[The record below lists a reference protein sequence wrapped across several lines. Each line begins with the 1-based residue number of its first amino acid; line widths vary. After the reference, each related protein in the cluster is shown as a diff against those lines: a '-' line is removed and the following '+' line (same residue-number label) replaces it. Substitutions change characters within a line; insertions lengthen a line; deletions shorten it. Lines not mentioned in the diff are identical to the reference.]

1 MGDMSPKPLCSPGAP
16 TALVQEPF
24 SRDQLSQNVHA
35 LVSFH
40 RVPAEGLLG
49 SSGVCSTPVK
59 KCMGGRIRGLGVMLE
74 GWGFL
79 QGSPGL
85 EQMGV
90 NLPAHGPLLA
100 P

>member
-1 MGDMSPKPLCSPGAP
+1 MGDMTPKPLCSPGAP
-16 TALVQEPF
+16 PALVREPF
-24 SRDQLSQNVHA
+24 SPDQLSQNVHA
-35 LVSFH
+35 LVSFR
-40 RVPAEGLLG
+40 RVPAEGPLG
-49 SSGVCSTPVK
+49 SSGVCSTPVRK
-59 KCMGGRIRGLGVMLE
+59 WMGGRIRGLEVMLE

-90 NLPAHGPLLA
+90 NLPAHGPLLV

>member
-1 MGDMSPKPLCSPGAP
+1 MGDMTPKPLCSPGAP
-16 TALVQEPF
+16 PALVREPF
-24 SRDQLSQNVHA
+24 SPDQLSQNVHA
-35 LVSFH
+35 LVSFR
-40 RVPAEGLLG
+40 RVPAEGPLG
-49 SSGVCSTPVK
+49 NSGVCSTPVRK
-59 KCMGGRIRGLGVMLE
+59 WMGGRIRGLGVMLE

-90 NLPAHGPLLA
+90 NLPAHGPLLV